1 MGAQLWTRGWPTG
14 SFPLLRVK
22 VRLRLREPLTF
33 PFVHGG
39 LLRTLLRRALGA
51 EKTEGLHPLALES
64 GHVRYAAGDVY
75 DFVVSAPPGCSWLVD
90 ELGPALAALGAG
102 RGWGAR
108 PLTLDGNFDLEGV
121 EVLPLPS
128 LAENLGRAELLA
140 ARGRV
145 RLIFPSPLRLRC
157 REMLPQPGQS
167 LLGGESFPVAGFL
180 DQLWQRCASL
190 LDAADRPALPAG
202 FAVRQLDLFRL
213 DLPGGRFPLGGFC
226 GSLLIENLPL
236 PWLRLLVA
244 LEGCHLGDAADF
256 GFGAFFLDALPSWLR
271 PARTYED
278 EFLHEDGSP
287 AAAAKLLAPAALAL
301 LDEGAAFFRLG
312 LSRSSADEGLRR
324 ARQNGLNGSVGGA
337 GKRFVAGL
345 SVEDVLRR
353 LHLFWPAEPL
363 HERFRAWLRQPEA
376 RDELAR
382 LLGKLFAVELAAAL
396 AAEGRLLVRVGGE
409 LRVLGREAARVA

>member
-14 SFPLLRVK
+14 SIPLLRVK

-51 EKTEGLHPLALES
+51 ERAEGLHPLALES
-64 GHVRYAAGDVY
+64 GHVRFAAGDVY
-75 DFVVSAPPGCSWLVD
+75 DFVVSAPPGSSWLIQ
-90 ELGPALAALGAG
+90 ELGPALAAFGAG

-108 PLTLDGNFDLEGV
+108 PLTLDGNFDLDGV

-128 LAENLGRAELLA
+128 LAENLVRAELLA
-140 ARGRV
+140 AQGRV
-145 RLIFPSPLRLRC
+145 KLVFPSPLRLR
-157 REMLPQPGQS
+157 RPEMVLRSGQNPFE
-167 LLGGESFPVAGFL
+167 GDGFSAAL
-180 DQLWQRCASL
+180 FFDQLWQRFAGTFAVT
-190 LDAADRPALPAG
+190 DKPAFPAG

-213 DLPGGRFPLGGFC
+213 DLPGGRSPLGGFC
-226 GSLLIENLPL
+226 GSLVIEDLPFS
-236 PWLRLLVA
+236 WLRLLVA
-244 LEGCHLGDAADF
+244 MEGCHLGEAVDF
-256 GFGAFFLDALPSWLR
+256 GFGAFFLEKLPAWLH
-271 PARTYED
+271 PARTYEE
-278 EFLHEDGSP
+278 EFAGEDGS
-287 AAAAKLLAPAALAL
+287 AAAAASLLTPAALTL
-301 LDEGAAFFRLG
+301 LDEGTVFSRLG
-312 LSRSSADEGLRR
+312 LSRTSAEEGLRR

-345 SVEDVLRR
+345 PVEDVLRR

-363 HERFRAWLRQPEA
+363 HERFRVWLRQPEA

-382 LLGKLFAVELAAAL
+382 VLGKLFAVELAAAL

-409 LRVLGREAARVA
+409 LRVLGRQAARVA